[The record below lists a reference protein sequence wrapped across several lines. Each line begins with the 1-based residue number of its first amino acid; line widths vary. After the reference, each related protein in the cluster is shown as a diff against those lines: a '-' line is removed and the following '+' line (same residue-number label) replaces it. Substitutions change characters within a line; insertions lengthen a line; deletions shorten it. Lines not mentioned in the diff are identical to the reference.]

1 MLRFYVEVARTA
13 FRRQMIYRW
22 ANLAGLLTNSFWGAL
37 ISYVTIALYHA
48 RPVVAGYNVTDT
60 LRYTWLVQAMIMVVL
75 PFSWFDLL
83 LTIRTGE
90 VAADLNKPCDFYA
103 YWFSR
108 EVGRDM
114 YFLLFRGLPTY
125 LAGMLLFGIGLPAG
139 WVYWL
144 PYALSLVLGAAI
156 GIAFR
161 FLANIAAFWL
171 IEGRAAAG
179 LAFAVAFFCGGSY
192 VPVVFFPPVL
202 RAIIE
207 WLPFSAM
214 FNTPAEIFIG
224 TLSGAA
230 ILPALARQALWLVAL
245 TVAARGLTT
254 LATRRVV
261 VQGG

>member
-22 ANLAGLLTNSFWGAL
+22 ANLAGLVTNGFWGAL
-37 ISYVTIALYHA
+37 ISYVTIALYA
-48 RPVVAGYNVTDT
+48 SRPVVAGYSVTDT

-75 PFSWFDLL
+75 PFGWFDLL

-108 EVGRDM
+108 EVGRDV
-114 YFLLFRGLPTY
+114 YYLFLRCVPTY
-125 LAGMLLFGIGLPAG
+125 LMGMLLFGIGVPAG
-139 WVYWL
+139 GGYWL
-144 PYALSLVLGAAI
+144 PFALSLALAAGI

-179 LAFAVAFFCGGSY
+179 LAFTIALFCGGSY
-192 VPVVFFPPVL
+192 VPVVFFPPVV
-202 RAIIE
+202 RAVIE

-224 TLSGAA
+224 SVLGAA
-230 ILPALARQALWLVAL
+230 TLPALARQVLWLVAL
-245 TVAARGLTT
+245 TGIARWLTAR
-254 LATRRVV
+254 ATRRVV